1 MRLLEGV
8 KEIRG
13 SDMHGTKYP
22 CKDITEE
29 IIGCAIEVHRQL
41 KAGYVESIYEN
52 AMVRELSKRGLTFE
66 RQKTFPVYYDGINV
80 GEHRADLVIE
90 GSVIVE
96 LKAVSEMTDQ
106 HVCQI
111 MSTMKAAQVRVG
123 LLLNFHEARLVDGVR
138 RIVM

>member
-1 MRLLEGV
+1 MRLPEGV

-13 SDMHGTKYP
+13 SDLHGTEYP
-22 CKDITEE
+22 CNDITEE

-41 KAGYVESIYEN
+41 RAGYIESIYEN

-80 GEHRADLVIE
+80 GEHRVDLVVQ

-111 MSTMKAAQVRVG
+111 MSTMKAAHVKVG
-123 LLLNFHEARLVDGVR
+123 LLLNFHKARLIDGVR
-138 RIVM
+138 RIVL